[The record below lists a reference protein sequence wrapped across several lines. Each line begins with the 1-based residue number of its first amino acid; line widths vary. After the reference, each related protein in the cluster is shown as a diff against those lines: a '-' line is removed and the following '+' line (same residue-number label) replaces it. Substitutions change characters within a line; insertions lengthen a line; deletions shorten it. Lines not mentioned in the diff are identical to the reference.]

1 MQGRVLATVRG
12 RLRAAGV
19 RLDQGDLE
27 ACYAQA
33 WHGLYTTM
41 LEGKTEVAN
50 PEGWL
55 ALVTYRRALDE
66 HRGHGSRVTPVGDYD
81 EAGRSAGAGRSA
93 RAGARGP
100 GSARRVSLNGGAPAR
115 ATPARANAGFE
126 GAYDHDLADALDDRL
141 KLRRLLEGLR
151 SRLGPR
157 ERQAAALCYL
167 QGLSRA
173 QAAAQMGISEARFR
187 KLMDGSRNGSP
198 GVASK
203 VGELLDAIRAG
214 SYCAEQASLMRGF
227 AFGILDPAGERY
239 ALAVVHQRD
248 CPACRAHV
256 LALRGLAAVLPPL
269 PLPWML
275 GAVAAGGAGATA
287 GAGAGTGASVGGAG
301 AGAAGTGAGAG
312 AAGASGGAAG
322 AGTGTGAGVGV
333 SAGGVGAAAGVSGAA
348 GAGAGSGW
356 LMAGGLGAKL
366 AVGCL
371 VAVGVGASCA
381 AFTIGPLAGHRDT
394 TPDRHTRA
402 RGTHAAIVDES
413 LTSAQ
418 VGAPLGA
425 EAAAENG
432 SPGAAPTGSGSG
444 HKDLAPAAKASQE
457 FGLEQPARQAASSK
471 PAGASDTARTASTA
485 GGSPGGAES
494 SGGGS
499 AGAGSGSAGSA
510 TGGGSQAQS
519 RPESGG
525 ASAAAHEFGLG

>member
-1 MQGRVLATVRG
+1 MKGRVLATVRG

-66 HRGHGSRVTPVGDYD
+66 YRGHGSRVTH
-81 EAGRSAGAGRSA
+81 A
-93 RAGARGP
+93 RAD
-100 GSARRVSLNGGAPAR
+100 V
-115 ATPARANAGFE
+115 GFE
-126 GAYDHDLADALDDRL
+126 SSYDSDLADALDDRL
-141 KLRRLLEGLR
+141 KLKRLLEGLR
-151 SRLGPR
+151 SRLSPR

-173 QAAAQMGISEARFR
+173 QAAAQMGISEARMR
-187 KLMDGSRNGSP
+187 KLMDGSRPGVA

-239 ALAVVHQRD
+239 TLAVAHQRD

-275 GAVAAGGAGATA
+275 GAVAAGGAGAGATA

-301 AGAAGTGAGAG
+301 AGA
-312 AAGASGGAAG
+312 
-322 AGTGTGAGVGV
+322 GTGAGVGV
-333 SAGGVGAAAGVSGAA
+333 SAGGVGAAAGVSGAAGA

-381 AFTIGPLAGHRDT
+381 ALTIIPVAGHRGT

-402 RGTHAAIVDES
+402 RGTHVAVVDQS

-425 EAAAENG
+425 EAPTG
-432 SPGAAPTGSGSG
+432 SGPHGAAATGSGSG
-444 HKDLAPAAKASQE
+444 RTNLAPAAKAGQE
-457 FGLEQPARQAASSK
+457 FGLEQPARQPAPSK
-471 PAGASDTARTASTA
+471 PASAPNTARTASA
-485 GGSPGGAES
+485 SGGSPGGTES
-494 SGGGS
+494 AGAGS
-499 AGAGSGSAGSA
+499 AGAGSGSAVPA
-510 TGGGSQAQS
+510 TGGGSQVQPS
-519 RPESGG
+519 HESGG
-525 ASAAAHEFGLG
+525 SNAAAREFGLG